1 MIAEIVSVG
10 DELLIGDTVNS
21 NAAWLG
27 EVLAER
33 GLKIRR
39 VHTVGDDGGLIIRT
53 LEAAEEEAELVI
65 VTGGLGPTHDDVTK
79 KAVAAL
85 YGVSMR
91 THRPTLDFIRKV
103 FEKRNIPFTRSNYL
117 QAEVP
122 ENAEVLFNTQ
132 GTAPG
137 LWIEEGGT
145 LLVVLPGVPHEM
157 KHLVREEV
165 IPRLE
170 KREKV
175 FSRPFRY
182 YITTAGIG
190 ESTLSDEIIGDLDSW
205 LDDSLSVAYLPYP
218 GGVRIRILG
227 RGDAR
232 PEGERIQS
240 LLKHI
245 RRRADIHIIGEGDK
259 VGLPEALGS
268 LLRERGLTISL
279 AESCSGGLICDALT
293 DVPGSSDYL
302 LGGTVAYANRIKTE
316 LLGVSSDTLANH
328 GAVSCETALEMAKG
342 ASDRFGSDTALSATG
357 IAGPGGGSRQK
368 PVGTV
373 WVGYRDKER
382 HFAVRARFTNN
393 RRINKE
399 RTAALAL
406 DIARRALQGI
416 DTMPYG
422 LEARHA

>member
-33 GLKIRR
+33 GIEVRR
-39 VHTVGDDGGLIIRT
+39 VHTVGDDGELIIRT
-53 LEAAEEEAELVI
+53 LEAAEEKGELVI

-79 KAVAAL
+79 KAVAAHC
-85 YGVSMR
+85 GVSMR
-91 THRPTLDFIRKV
+91 THRPTLEFIRKT

-137 LWIEEGGT
+137 LWIEEGAK
-145 LLVVLPGVPHEM
+145 LLVILPGVPHEM
-157 KHLVREEV
+157 KHLVREEL

-170 KREKV
+170 KRDGV
-175 FSRPFRY
+175 YSRPYRH

-190 ESTLSDEIIGDLDSW
+190 ESTLSDEVIGKLDTW
-205 LDDSLSVAYLPYP
+205 LNESLSVAYLPYP

-232 PEGERIQS
+232 PEGERFQS
-240 LLKHI
+240 LLEHI
-245 RRRADIHIIGEGDK
+245 RERAGVHIIGEGEK
-259 VGLPEALGS
+259 VSLPEALGS
-268 LLRERGLTISL
+268 LLRERGLTIAL

-302 LGGTVAYANRIKTE
+302 LGGVVAYANRIKTD
-316 LLGVSSDTLANH
+316 LLGVSTGTLADH
-328 GAVSCETALEMAKG
+328 GAVSCETALEMAEG
-342 ASDRFGSDTALSATG
+342 ASERFGSDLGLSATG

-382 HFAVRARFTNN
+382 HFAVRARFTDN

-406 DIARRALQGI
+406 DIARRTLQGI
-416 DTMPYG
+416 DVMPYG
-422 LEARHA
+422 LQARHA